1 MLAGNVLNHAVTR
14 GLIAET
20 PLKRLSKTE
29 RPRVR
34 NKSEPRILTR
44 EETAALIAKT
54 PKPYRALIA
63 TTAVTGAR
71 QSEVL
76 GLTWECI
83 DFEAGVIRFR
93 HQLSRAKRDAPAR
106 LVPLKSGGDRR
117 DVEMI
122 PALAKLLAQH
132 KLASHYAQ
140 DVDFVFATSTGRPV
154 YYRNASSR
162 GLDEGAKRAGLN
174 ADPSL
179 PKLSFHDLRHS
190 AISHLIRSGADV
202 VRVQRFAGHS
212 KPSTTLDVYAHE
224 FRAREGDDI
233 GQRLAVAFEGVL

>member
-1 MLAGNVLNHAVTR
+1 M
-14 GLIAET
+14 
-20 PLKRLSKTE
+20 
-29 RPRVR
+29 
-34 NKSEPRILTR
+34 LTR
-44 EETAALIAKT
+44 EETAKLIAKT
-54 PKPYRALIA
+54 PKSYRALIA

-76 GLTWECI
+76 GLTWGCI
-83 DFEAGVIRFR
+83 DFEAGVIRFK
-93 HQLSRAKRDAPAR
+93 HQLSRAKTDAPAR

-117 DVEMI
+117 DIEMI

-132 KLASHYAQ
+132 KLASPYAR
-140 DVDFVFATSTGRPV
+140 DDDFVFATSTGRPM

-212 KPSTTLDVYAHE
+212 KPSTTLDIYAHE
-224 FRAREGDDI
+224 FRAREENEI